1 MSKTEP
7 PKPVRSMTGYA
18 RLRKMLPAGE
28 LTVTVKSVNH
38 RSLDMHFHLP
48 EDIDFVEPS
57 MRAVLRERLTRG
69 HIDIR
74 ASFARVEQQG
84 DSGLNIPLF
93 HAYRNA
99 LKQAAGQMRAPEP
112 EPDLNSLLR
121 LPGMVQITQDVEPDA
136 EFESR
141 VLEVL
146 REAADL
152 LDNFRVREG
161 RQIADVILRHNR
173 DIQQHAAE
181 MEEIRS
187 RAVPA
192 LQARLTERLRELLR
206 GVALDP
212 QRLAQEVALLVDRSD
227 VGEEIERL
235 KIHSAHLS
243 DLLVRGGEVGKRL
256 DFLLQEMNRESN
268 TVLSKTNGIG
278 ELGLKM
284 TELALSAKA
293 DIEKIR
299 EHALNL
305 E

>member
-1 MSKTEP
+1 
-7 PKPVRSMTGYA
+7 MTGYA

-74 ASFARVEQQG
+74 ASFVRVEQQG

-227 VGEEIERL
+227 VGAEIERL